1 MNESMNEPPKPVHVP
16 GTRRGEEEALEGHEP
31 GRAEDRR
38 YYRTARDSTGINPEL
53 HGPIDPDMP
62 SIPPA

>member
-1 MNESMNEPPKPVHVP
+1 MSEPSKPVHVP

-31 GRAEDRR
+31 GRAEI
-38 YYRTARDSTGINPEL
+38 ASTIEPRAIPPGSIRI
-53 HGPIDPDMP
+53 HGPDSPGMP

>member
-1 MNESMNEPPKPVHVP
+1 MSEPPKPVHVP
-16 GTRRGEEEALEGHEP
+16 GTKRGEEEALEEHEP

-38 YYRTARDSTGINPEL
+38 YYRSARDSTGINPEL
-53 HGPIDPDMP
+53 HGPIHPDMP